1 MKRREFITALSGAA
15 VWPVVARAQRQQ
27 QMRMLASLVGGPD
40 DDTVQKFRATF
51 RASLEQLGWNEG
63 RTLRVE
69 RRVADDRTLMRAFA
83 KELVALSPDVIFA
96 VANPAVSAFLAET
109 RSIPVVFAL
118 VADPIAAGFV
128 SNLARPGGN
137 VTGFTIYD
145 HSISTKWLELLKEA
159 APDIKYVVAMYSPA
173 GFAME
178 SYARAIE
185 SVAQRAGVRFDSVV
199 VSSDEEIGSAI
210 AALGR
215 EPGGGLIVLPD
226 AVTISHSRTIIAETV
241 RNVVPAIYPTVE
253 FGARNGGLISYGP
266 DLHDI
271 MIRAASYV
279 DRILRG
285 ERPGELPVQQP
296 TKYLLTINLKSARS
310 MGLTVPESM
319 LLGADEVIE

>member
-1 MKRREFITALSGAA
+1 VKRREFMAGLGGAVA
-15 VWPVVARAQRQQ
+15 WPVVARAQRQQ
-27 QMRMLASLVGGPD
+27 QMRMLAALVGGPD

-51 RASLEQLGWNEG
+51 RASLEQLGWSEG

-69 RRVADDRTLMRAFA
+69 RRVAADQTLMRAFA

-96 VANPAVSAFLAET
+96 ATNPVVSAFLAET
-109 RSIPVVFAL
+109 RSVPVVFAF
-118 VADPIAAGFV
+118 VSDPIAAGFV

-137 VTGFTIYD
+137 VTGFTMYD

-159 APDIKYVVAMYSPA
+159 APDIKHVIAMYSPA

-178 SYARAIE
+178 SYARAID
-185 SVAQRAGVRFDSVV
+185 SVAQRAGVRCDSVV
-199 VSSDEEIGSAI
+199 VSNDEEIGSAI

-215 EPGGGLIVLPD
+215 ERGGGLIVLPD
-226 AVTISHSRTIIAETV
+226 AGTVSHSKAIIAESI

-296 TKYLLTINLKSARS
+296 TTYLLTINLKAARS

-319 LLGADEVIE
+319 LLRADEVIE

>member
-1 MKRREFITALSGAA
+1 MRRREFIAALGGAA
-15 VWPVVARAQRQQ
+15 AWPVVARAQRQQ
-27 QMRMLASLVGGPD
+27 QMRMLVSLVGGSD
-40 DDTVQKFRATF
+40 DNTVQKFRATF
-51 RASLEQLGWNEG
+51 LASFEQLGWSEG

-69 RRVADDRTLMRAFA
+69 RRFASDRASMRAFA
-83 KELVALSPDVIFA
+83 KELVALSPDVILA

-109 RSIPVVFAL
+109 RSIPVVF
-118 VADPIAAGFV
+118 VFVSDPIAAGFV

-137 VTGFTIYD
+137 VTGFTMYD

-159 APDIKYVVAMYSPA
+159 APDIKHVAAMYSPA

-185 SVAQRAGVRFDSVV
+185 SVAQSAGVRCDSVV
-199 VSSDEEIGSAI
+199 VSSVEEIANAI

-226 AVTISHSRTIIAETV
+226 AGTVSNTKAIIAEAV

-253 FGARNGGLISYGP
+253 FGARSGGLISYGP
-266 DLHDI
+266 DLHDT

-296 TKYLLTINLKSARS
+296 TKYLLTINLKAARS
-310 MGLTVPESM
+310 MGLTIPESM
-319 LLGADEVIE
+319 LLRADEVIE